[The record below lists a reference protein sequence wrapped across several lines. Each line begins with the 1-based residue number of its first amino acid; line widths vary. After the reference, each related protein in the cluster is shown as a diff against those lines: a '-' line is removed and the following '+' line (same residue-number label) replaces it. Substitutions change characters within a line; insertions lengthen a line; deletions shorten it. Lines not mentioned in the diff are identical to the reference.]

1 MKTKKIVIFVCVFM
15 FLVVGISGAGFDP
28 DTIGEFTDAG
38 AELVGS
44 NTLQFGEGLY
54 DIGNLI
60 GELESTDISVSNV
73 RIEKKEESNKIT
85 FLKDG
90 NVNIKGDLFENVE
103 ELSRIEL
110 GDNGEVISADLT
122 ASEDTVFV
130 LGGKEN
136 KVLAGQTITLK
147 DGKITLKG
155 GDSYEYKEEGFDEFT
170 KVDFLGESLEIEK
183 DLKGN
188 SIFTGD
194 FTINGNEIKG
204 LENNIGKA
212 TLSKNGEIIEIGKD
226 TKATINGIECSV
238 SGDNVKTSYNE
249 NFDLSKCQGNCLN
262 FGDSIAL
269 GGDDFTVNLGEANT
283 VFGDMETEKYI
294 DGQKDPKTRNLEITL
309 NGGVVEIEKDSSK
322 DYLAF
327 KAQANGDYVIYDGRT
342 IIEGDYSERG
352 LVKKD
357 GKTTISDQSK
367 IFVKASEDKEGQ
379 LYSYDLTL
387 NEGEYFLENNIF
399 TDKKGNELFNA
410 NKPWENVI
418 RKSQKL
424 VINPEKRYPT
434 LTEEGK
440 KIYDKVE
447 EETGARPRFYG
458 LVNQENE
465 ENLAKLPCKVVEI
478 VNQNTLNTKIGVEEL
493 HHVFNLEMGGL
504 EAFQEAIKADPGR
517 EILGISIGLDTFGGV
532 DHSFEKS
539 KGFFPPD
546 FNPSELETFEWL
558 NEKDEKVT
566 SVVFENIEQAYTAL
580 AGEYAYRKYQS
591 IKLYG
596 KYYGEEE
603 KNKLT
608 KDQEIL
614 LAYYNYNC
622 GIGCLESALK
632 NKNAEDKIFKAWDK
646 EDDSSYV
653 NNPRLNNHRLLA
665 SIKFSQESGIFN
677 SP

>member
-1 MKTKKIVIFVCVFM
+1 MKTKKLVIFLGMLVF
-15 FLVVGISGAGFDP
+15 
-28 DTIGEFTDAG
+28 
-38 AELVGS
+38 
-44 NTLQFGEGLY
+44 
-54 DIGNLI
+54 LI
-60 GELESTDISVSNV
+60 GSLGFVYCD
-73 RIEKKEESNKIT
+73 
-85 FLKDG
+85 
-90 NVNIKGDLFENVE
+90 
-103 ELSRIEL
+103 EL
-110 GDNGEVISADLT
+110 GGET
-122 ASEDTVFV
+122 T
-130 LGGKEN
+130 
-136 KVLAGQTITLK
+136 
-147 DGKITLKG
+147 KIL
-155 GDSYEYKEEGFDEFT
+155 D
-170 KVDFLGESLEIEK
+170 I
-183 DLKGN
+183 
-188 SIFTGD
+188 
-194 FTINGNEIKG
+194 
-204 LENNIGKA
+204 
-212 TLSKNGEIIEIGKD
+212 GEIIGVGVEKIFGFGIDYDEELIKDFETENSLNINDDEFENIVPESASGHPTYIRLKEGNIESADITISEEGTYTFNGKSTPFSVPAGSRIIFMDNEITIEFPDDGEIKEFSD
-226 TKATINGIECSV
+226 LNLEETYLTKIKGE
-238 SGDNVKTSYNE
+238 NVKLPGEHSLDGGDLYYNGKLFVKAGDEVIIDKIEFTELEKDVNLYFEKDFNPANHKDE
-249 NFDLSKCQGNCLN
+249 NYFNYGEDKIS
-262 FGDSIAL
+262 L
-269 GGDDFTVNLGEANT
+269 GGYAFTADLGTENN
-283 VFGDMETEKYI
+283 VFGDMETKKYI

-379 LYSYDLTL
+379 LYSYDLNL
-387 NEGEYFLENNIF
+387 NEGEYVLENNIF
-399 TDKKGNELFNA
+399 KDKKGNELFNA

-418 RKSQKL
+418 RKSQNL

-546 FNPSELETFEWL
+546 FNPSELETFEWE
-558 NEKDEKVT
+558 NEKDEIVT

-591 IKLYG
+591 IKLYE

-646 EDDSSYV
+646 EDDSSYI

-665 SIKFSQESGIFN
+665 SIKFSQESGIFS